1 MSGIRKAG
9 RLAAAIALA
18 ATALSAQAQQ
28 ALTPATMQLS
38 WAIQGRDAPFILG
51 VQRGYYRDAGIDLTI
66 NEGSGSLIS
75 VQTVATGKADFASA
89 DVTTA
94 IQLVNKGAKIKSI
107 FVYQPKGGLAVAF
120 HPGVKIAKMAD
131 FKGLRVVRAANDN
144 ASQIFTALLT
154 KHGMTWDDVKPTIV
168 GPGAFE
174 SSFLSDP
181 KSVLLGNF
189 YSTFQAM
196 KYKNPAMQ
204 YILFSDLGVTVMSLG
219 VLASEKTLAE
229 RPEFVRRFLTAT
241 VRAFDESL
249 RDPEAAVKAVAE
261 RFPLVARP
269 EINRLELRA
278 SLSLLRTPENEGKV
292 IGWTSAKQWEET
304 VEVLRGY
311 GGLSTSLA
319 ASTFYTNDFLPQK

>member
-1 MSGIRKAG
+1 MTKN
-9 RLAAAIALA
+9 LARWTIVALA
-18 ATALSAQAQQ
+18 LGTACLPAQGQSQ
-28 ALTPATMQLS
+28 ATPATMQLS

-51 VQRGYYRDAGIDLTI
+51 LQRGYYRDAGIDLTI

-75 VQTVATGKADFASA
+75 AQTVATGKADFASA

-94 IQLVNKGAKIKSI
+94 IQLVAKGAKIKSI

-120 HPGVKIAKMAD
+120 HPGVRISKMAD

-144 ASQIFTALLT
+144 ASQIFSALLT
-154 KHGMTWDDVKPTIV
+154 KHNMNWDDVKPTIV

-196 KYKNPAMQ
+196 KHRNPAMQ
-204 YILFSDLGVTVMSLG
+204 YVLYSDLGVTVMSLG

-229 RPEFVRRFLTAT
+229 RPEFVRRFLAAT
-241 VRAFDESL
+241 VRAFDEAL

-261 RFPLVARP
+261 KFPLVARP
-269 EINRLELRA
+269 EINRLELKA
-278 SLSLLRTPENEGKV
+278 SLSLLRTPENEGRV
-292 IGWTSAKQWEET
+292 TGWTSAKQWEET

-311 GGLSTSLA
+311 GGLSTSLP

>member
-1 MSGIRKAG
+1 MTRPSIAG
-9 RLAAAIALA
+9 WLAAVLALA
-18 ATALSAQAQQ
+18 GAAAPLAAQQ
-28 ALTPATMQLS
+28 LAPATLQLS
-38 WAIQGRDAPFILG
+38 WTIQGRDAPFILG
-51 VQRGYYRDAGIDLTI
+51 LQRGYYREAGIDLTI

-75 VQTVATGKADFASA
+75 AQTVATGKADFASA

-94 IQLVNKGAKIKSI
+94 IQLATKGARIKSV

-144 ASQIFTALLT
+144 ASQIFGALLT

-174 SSFLSDP
+174 SSFLADP

-196 KYKNPAMQ
+196 KLKNPAMQ
-204 YILFSDLGVTVMSLG
+204 YILFSDLGITVMSLG
-219 VLASEKTLAE
+219 VLASDRTLAE
-229 RPEFVRRFLTAT
+229 RPELVRRFLAAT
-241 VRAFDESL
+241 VRAFDESV

-278 SLSLLRTPENEGKV
+278 GLSLLRTPENDGRV
-292 IGWTSAKQWEET
+292 TGWTSPKEWEET
-304 VEVLRGY
+304 IEILRGY
-311 GGLSTSLA
+311 GGLTTTLP
-319 ASTFYTNDFLPQK
+319 ASAFYTNDFLPRK

>member
-1 MSGIRKAG
+1 MRKQ
-9 RLAAAIALA
+9 LARWTVAALVLG
-18 ATALSAQAQQ
+18 TACLPARAQAP
-28 ALTPATMQLS
+28 LVPATMQLS

-66 NEGSGSLIS
+66 NQGSGSLIS

-94 IQLVNKGAKIKSI
+94 IQLVTKGAKIKSI
-107 FVYQPKGGLAVAF
+107 FVYQSKGGLAVAF
-120 HPGVKIAKMAD
+120 HPGVTIRKMSD

-144 ASQIFTALLT
+144 ASQIFSALLT

-174 SSFLSDP
+174 SSFLADP

-189 YSTFQAM
+189 YSTFQSM
-196 KYKNPAMQ
+196 KHKNPAMQ

-229 RPEFVRRFLTAT
+229 RPDLVRRFLAAT
-241 VRAFDESL
+241 VRAFDESV

-261 RFPLVARP
+261 RFPQVARP
-269 EINRLELRA
+269 EINRLELAA
-278 SLSLLRTPENEGKV
+278 SLSLLRAPENQGRV
-292 IGWTSAKQWEET
+292 AGWTSAKQWEET

-311 GGLSTSLA
+311 GGLSTNLPA
-319 ASTFYTNDFLPQK
+319 TAFYTNDFLPQK